1 MDSITTFAKVK
12 KNDCQKDIMEKEAL
26 LKIILQDIKELETL
40 LNTFTGKPAIP
51 KTFINLTKSKVKGIL
66 EEIDLLESLAE
77 QPSFLKITAKEEP
90 DAAPRPVEKNEEPT
104 PKIKHEIPEF
114 QSSVKLSEPEQKVQ
128 EIKEVPYIAPSV
140 PQPEKQEIL
149 LAEPVKIKQP
159 EKKKDIS
166 KETQHAVLGE
176 QLGKDTLSFNEIL
189 AQKKDGEVTPRF
201 QSKPIDDLKKGI
213 GINDRFYFQR
223 ELFNGSSELMNQ
235 TLEQLNHMDS
245 FNSADSFLTAN
256 FTWESNNDAVKA
268 FKELVRRRYL

>member
-1 MDSITTFAKVK
+1 
-12 KNDCQKDIMEKEAL
+12 MEKEAL

-40 LNTFTGKPAIP
+40 LNTFTGKPEIP
-51 KTFINLTKSKVKGIL
+51 KTFINLTRSKVKGIL
-66 EEIDLLESLAE
+66 DEIDLLESLAE
-77 QPSFLKITAKEEP
+77 QPSFLKVTAKEEP
-90 DAAPRPVEKNEEPT
+90 EIAPQPIEPAPVIQPERPEVQP
-104 PKIKHEIPEF
+104 
-114 QSSVKLSEPEQKVQ
+114 SVKPSEPEQKVQ
-128 EIKEVPYIAPSV
+128 EIQEVPYITPSL
-140 PQPEKQEIL
+140 PQPEKQEVL
-149 LAEPVKIKQP
+149 VAEPTKIKQP
-159 EKKKDIS
+159 EKKKDVS

-176 QLGKDTLSFNEIL
+176 KLVKDTLSFNEIL
-189 AQKKDGEVTPRF
+189 AQKKDSEVTPRF

-256 FTWESNNDAVKA
+256 FTWESNDDAVKA

>member
-1 MDSITTFAKVK
+1 
-12 KNDCQKDIMEKEAL
+12 MEKEAL

-40 LNTFTGKPAIP
+40 LNTFTGKPEIP
-51 KTFINLTKSKVKGIL
+51 KTFINLTRSKVKGIL
-66 EEIDLLESLAE
+66 DEIDLLENLAE
-77 QPSFLKITAKEEP
+77 QPSFKKATTEKEPEIITQS
-90 DAAPRPVEKNEEPT
+90 VVIINEEPS
-104 PKIKHEIPEF
+104 PKIQPETPEI
-114 QSSVKLSEPEQKVQ
+114 QLNVKASEPEPKVQ
-128 EIKEVPYIAPSV
+128 EIQEVPYIAASV
-140 PQPEKQEIL
+140 PQPEKQEVL
-149 LAEPVKIKQP
+149 RDEPAKIKQP
-159 EKKKDIS
+159 EKKKDVS

-176 QLGKDTLSFNEIL
+176 QLGKDTMSFNEIL
-189 AQKKDGEVTPRF
+189 AQKKEGEVVPRF

-256 FTWESNNDAVKA
+256 FTWESNDDAVKA